1 MCFRTQQWSS
11 FGLFPDDVIAL
22 LFNLTTARV
31 SLQCWQWLVVGQSLF
46 SFIWLV
52 ITNRNLRW
60 KASLT
65 FRLCDH
71 GWTMATITCRVQ
83 YLEDSDPFVCTNFPE
98 PRRPPQ
104 YDLNEHLPL
113 NEQIAGVHKLLEAP
127 LKVSEPHLP
136 NKGVLLL
143 TCAECLISVSV

>member
-1 MCFRTQQWSS
+1 
-11 FGLFPDDVIAL
+11 
-22 LFNLTTARV
+22 
-31 SLQCWQWLVVGQSLF
+31 
-46 SFIWLV
+46 
-52 ITNRNLRW
+52 
-60 KASLT
+60 
-65 FRLCDH
+65 
-71 GWTMATITCRVQ
+71 MATITCRVQ

-136 NKGVLLL
+136 HKGVLLL
-143 TCAECLISVSV
+143 NLPDKCQRIKLTILVINALCNAKLMWLMFVFIIIWKGLGSLY